1 MLGSIKRLFA
11 GTPSQAGWEACEQW
25 ALARGHVFK
34 RTRDSGGFVVEAQG
48 EDGWRLEWG
57 PSQRD
62 YITGGELRLRAE
74 LRDGPELQ
82 LLVVSRLLMEALERQ
97 VFEEFTEG
105 TQTRID
111 TATPEEMR
119 WLVMFPKVTAAESK
133 ELREHYG
140 AVGNLPE
147 ALPAWL
153 NGALTDK
160 LLEAAR
166 TWLAREDRLVVIVQR
181 GRLTLRTAM
190 PQPEPARI
198 EAVAALFDVALAES
212 RRVMRHFNA

>member
-25 ALARGHVFK
+25 ALSRGHVFK

-48 EDGWRLEWG
+48 EEGWRLEWG

-62 YITGGELRLRAE
+62 YISGGELRLRAE

-119 WLVMFPKVTAAESK
+119 WLVMFPKFTTPESK

-140 AVGNLPE
+140 AVGSVPE

-166 TWLAREDRLVVIVQR
+166 TWLAREDRLVLIVQR

-190 PQPEPARI
+190 PEPQPARM
-198 EAVAALFDVALAES
+198 ELVAALFDVALAES
-212 RRVMRHFNA
+212 RRVMRQFNA

>member
-1 MLGSIKRLFA
+1 M
-11 GTPSQAGWEACEQW
+11 
-25 ALARGHVFK
+25 
-34 RTRDSGGFVVEAQG
+34 VEAQG
-48 EDGWRLEWG
+48 DEGWRLEWG

-62 YITGGELRLRAE
+62 YITGGELRLRAD

-82 LLVVSRLLMEALERQ
+82 MLVVSRMLMEALERQ

-119 WLVMFPKVTAAESK
+119 WLVMFPKFTAPESK

-140 AVGNLPE
+140 AVGSVPE

-153 NGALTDK
+153 NGKLTEK
-160 LLEAAR
+160 LLEGAR
-166 TWLAREDRLVVIVQR
+166 TWLALEDRLVLIMQR

-190 PQPEPARI
+190 ARPEPARM
-198 EAVAALFDVALAES
+198 EAVASLFDVALAES
-212 RRVMRHFNA
+212 RRVMRQFSA

>member
-11 GTPSQAGWEACEQW
+11 GVPSQEGWEPCEQW
-25 ALARGHVFK
+25 ARSRGHVFK

-48 EDGWRLEWG
+48 DEGWRLEWG

-74 LRDGPELQ
+74 LREGPELQ
-82 LLVVSRLLMEALERQ
+82 LLVVSRMLMEALERQ

-119 WLVMFPKVTAAESK
+119 WLVMFPKYTGPESK

-140 AVGNLPE
+140 AVGNVPE

-153 NGALTDK
+153 QGALTEK

-166 TWLAREDRLVVIVQR
+166 SWLAREDRLVLIVQR

-190 PQPEPARI
+190 PQPEPARM
-198 EAVAALFDVALAES
+198 ELVASLFDVALQES
-212 RRVMRHFNA
+212 RRVMRQFSA

>member
-1 MLGSIKRLFA
+1 MLESIKRLFA

-153 NGALTDK
+153 NGALTVK

-166 TWLAREDRLVVIVQR
+166 TWLAREDRLVLIVQR

>member
-11 GTPSQAGWEACEQW
+11 GTPSQAGWEACERW
-25 ALARGHVFK
+25 AHARGHVFK

-48 EDGWRLEWG
+48 EDRWRLEWG

-74 LRDGPELQ
+74 LRDAPELQ

-119 WLVMFPKVTAAESK
+119 WLVMFPKFTAPESK

-140 AVGNLPE
+140 AVANVPE

-153 NGALTDK
+153 NGALTAK

-166 TWLAREDRLVVIVQR
+166 SWLAREDRLVLIVQR

-190 PQPEPARI
+190 SQPEPARM
-198 EAVAALFDVALAES
+198 EAAATLFDVALAET
-212 RRVMRHFNA
+212 RRVMRQFNA

>member
-11 GTPSQAGWEACEQW
+11 GAPSQEGWAAAERW
-25 ALARGHVFK
+25 ALSQQHVFK
-34 RTRDSGGFVVEAQG
+34 RTREGGGFVVEAQG
-48 EDGWRLEWG
+48 DDGWRLEWG

-62 YITGGELRLRAE
+62 YIIGGELRLRAE
-74 LRDGPELQ
+74 LRGGADLQ
-82 LLVVSRLLMEALERQ
+82 LLVISRALMEALERQ

-105 TQTRID
+105 LQTRID

-119 WLVMFPKVTAAESK
+119 WLVMFPKFTSPEGK

-140 AVGNLPE
+140 AVGNIPE
-147 ALPAWL
+147 AVPAWL
-153 NGALTDK
+153 SGALADK

-166 TWLAREDRLVVIVQR
+166 SWLAQDDRLVLIVQR

-190 PQPEPARI
+190 AQPDPARMD
-198 EAVAALFDVALAES
+198 AVAALFAVALAEA
-212 RRVMRHFNA
+212 RRVARHFG

>member
-11 GTPSQAGWEACEQW
+11 GTPSQAGWEACEKW
-25 ALARGHVFK
+25 ALSRGHVFK
-34 RTRDSGGFVVEAQG
+34 RTRDSGGFVVAAQG

-74 LRDGPELQ
+74 LRDNPELQ

-119 WLVMFPKVTAAESK
+119 WLVMFPKFTVPESK

-140 AVGNLPE
+140 AVGNVPE

-166 TWLAREDRLVVIVQR
+166 TWLGREDRLVVIVQR

-190 PQPEPARI
+190 PQPEPARM
-198 EAVAALFDVALAES
+198 EAVALLFDVALAES
-212 RRVMRHFNA
+212 RRVMRQFSA